1 MMEEEIRISSQRLP
15 NPPATSPSGVSFMSW
30 LPKSNVVVPVD
41 FSVQSLEAIQ
51 TALELAQS
59 PANVHVV
66 HVVIPL
72 TTITVGEAWAVEDV
86 GSRLSAAR
94 DYLAGYLKQHE
105 IGGITSAVREG
116 DPGLQIAEYAQ
127 SIKADLVVM
136 PSHGRHGVQ
145 RLLLG
150 SVTERVLRH
159 VECPI
164 LVLRRND

>member
-1 MMEEEIRISSQRLP
+1 
-15 NPPATSPSGVSFMSW
+15 MSW
-30 LPKSNVVVPVD
+30 LPKKNVVVPVD
-41 FSVQSLEAIQ
+41 FSEQSLEAIQ
-51 TALELAQS
+51 TALELVAA
-59 PANVHVV
+59 PAHVHVV
-66 HVVIPL
+66 HVVVPL

-86 GSRLSAAR
+86 ESRMSASR
-94 DYLAGYLKQHE
+94 DYLATYLQQHSVA
-105 IGGITSAVREG
+105 GVTSQVREG

-150 SVTERVLRH
+150 SVAERVLRH

-164 LVLRRND
+164 LILRRND

>member
-1 MMEEEIRISSQRLP
+1 
-15 NPPATSPSGVSFMSW
+15 MSW
-30 LPKSNVVVPVD
+30 LPKKNVVVPVD
-41 FSVQSLEAIQ
+41 FSEQSLEAIQ
-51 TALELAQS
+51 TALELVAS
-59 PANVHVV
+59 PANVHIV
-66 HVVIPL
+66 HVVVPL

-86 GSRLSAAR
+86 ESRLNAAR
-94 DYLAGYLKQHE
+94 DYLATYLKQHS
-105 IGGITSAVREG
+105 IGEITSVVREG

-150 SVTERVLRH
+150 SVAERVLRH

-164 LVLRRND
+164 LILRRND